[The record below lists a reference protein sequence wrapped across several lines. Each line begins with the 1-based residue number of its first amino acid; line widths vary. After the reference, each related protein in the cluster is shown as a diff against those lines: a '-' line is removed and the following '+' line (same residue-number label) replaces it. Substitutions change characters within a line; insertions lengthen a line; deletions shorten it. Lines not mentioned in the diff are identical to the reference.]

1 MIKANWTKIAKILK
15 IVATIITSVLGTLAV
30 QSCMPAWWYNI

>member
-15 IVATIITSVLGTLAV
+15 IVATVITTVLGTLAV
-30 QSCMPAWWYNI
+30 QSCV